1 MEIIPV
7 IPRGYCKGVVRAI
20 NLAKETAQK
29 YPNTPITMLGMI
41 VHNQYVVEAC
51 EKLGI
56 HCIEEKGK
64 TRLELLDKIN
74 DGIVIFTAH
83 GVSEEV
89 IKKAQQKGLITID
102 ASCDD
107 VTKTQSIV
115 KDYLEN
121 NYDVL
126 YIGKKN
132 HPEAEAVVAISPH
145 VHFIET
151 EQDLDNLPSFNKVM
165 ITNQTTMSIFEIY
178 KILEACKQKYADV
191 EILDE
196 ICNATRIRQEAI
208 MKLENIDCLLVVGDP
223 KSNNSN
229 KLKEIALERNIPSVY
244 LLETA
249 KDVEEEWIKDKN
261 RIAVTSGAS
270 TPTYLTNQVIKM
282 LQHYAETTELIKPEI
297 DINQLL
303 D

>member
-1 MEIIPV
+1 
-7 IPRGYCKGVVRAI
+7 
-20 NLAKETAQK
+20 
-29 YPNTPITMLGMI
+29 
-41 VHNQYVVEAC
+41 
-51 EKLGI
+51 
-56 HCIEEKGK
+56 
-64 TRLELLDKIN
+64 
-74 DGIVIFTAH
+74 
-83 GVSEEV
+83 
-89 IKKAQQKGLITID
+89 
-102 ASCDD
+102 
-107 VTKTQSIV
+107 
-115 KDYLEN
+115 
-121 NYDVL
+121 
-126 YIGKKN
+126 
-132 HPEAEAVVAISPH
+132 
-145 VHFIET
+145 
-151 EQDLDNLPSFNKVM
+151 
-165 ITNQTTMSIFEIY
+165 MSIFEIY

-229 KLKEIALERNIPSVY
+229 KLKEIALERNIPAVY

-249 KDVEEEWIKDKN
+249 KDIEEEWIKDKN

>member
-20 NLAKETAQK
+20 NLAQK

-56 HCIEEKGK
+56 YCIEEKGK

-89 IKKAQQKGLITID
+89 IKKAQQKGVITID

-191 EILDE
+191 EILEE

-249 KDVEEEWIKDKN
+249 KDIEEEWIKDKN

-282 LQHYAETTELIKPEI
+282 LQHYAETTKLIKPEI